1 MDKLQQQ
8 IDLLFDLESNERFM
22 NLKEWSKHLSI
33 DALFK
38 NAQEKEAYYKWLE
51 EYDQAALDFI
61 NLLNND
67 NYIYQRKR

>member
-22 NLKEWSKHLSI
+22 NLKEWSKHLY
-33 DALFK
+33 LEECFK
-38 NAQEKEAYYKWLE
+38 SKQEEQLYYQWLE
-51 EYDQAALDFI
+51 EYNQAVLDFI
-61 NLLNND
+61 AMINND

>member
-22 NLKEWSKHLSI
+22 NLKEWSKHLY
-33 DALFK
+33 LEECFK
-38 NAQEKEAYYKWLE
+38 SKQEEQLYYQWLE
-51 EYDQAALDFI
+51 EYNQAVLDFI
-61 NLLNND
+61 VMINND